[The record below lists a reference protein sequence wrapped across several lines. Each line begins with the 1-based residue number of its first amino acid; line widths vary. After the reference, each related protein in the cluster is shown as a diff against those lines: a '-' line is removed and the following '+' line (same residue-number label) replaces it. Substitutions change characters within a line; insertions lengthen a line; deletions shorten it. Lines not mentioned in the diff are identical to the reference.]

1 MSSIRILDCYRDVP
15 LTFHQVGTIF
25 TTANLGEVFTG
36 LTGLGMGW
44 ADWVIVVLGTL
55 LMLAVSLIQRKGSV
69 REQLDSRPA
78 AVQAAVFAV
87 LIYVVLIFGAYGIGF
102 DANQFI
108 YNQF

>member
-1 MSSIRILDCYRDVP
+1 
-15 LTFHQVGTIF
+15 
-25 TTANLGEVFTG
+25 
-36 LTGLGMGW
+36 MGW
-44 ADWVIVVLGTL
+44 ADWVIVVLGPL